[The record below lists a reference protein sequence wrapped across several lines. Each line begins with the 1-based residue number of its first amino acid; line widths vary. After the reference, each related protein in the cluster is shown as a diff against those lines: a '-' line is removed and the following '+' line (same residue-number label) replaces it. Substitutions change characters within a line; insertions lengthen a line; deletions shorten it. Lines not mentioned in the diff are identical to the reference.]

1 MIKVN
6 ALFSYLNAIF
16 RSNFK
21 VSLKNTITSTKITS
35 CYILTEYEAH
45 AYAHNRLPPFILSL
59 VQNYSLMFGYSIP
72 AYGDYFLMTPTEA
85 YSSFMEAVGVKC
97 HMSKVIIE
105 FLQDNQDATYED
117 LLNKLQVSY

>member
-1 MIKVN
+1 
-6 ALFSYLNAIF
+6 
-16 RSNFK
+16 
-21 VSLKNTITSTKITS
+21 
-35 CYILTEYEAH
+35 
-45 AYAHNRLPPFILSL
+45 
-59 VQNYSLMFGYSIP
+59 
-72 AYGDYFLMTPTEA
+72 MTPTEA